1 MTRVFLFPSIA
12 CAGILTPFSLNFLS
26 DAYET
31 GTESEKGGLAGN
43 RGFEL
48 VRRKKEATNMKNLVF
63 FVFFLISGLFH
74 GRHRVLNRP
83 GHWGMMVAFNF
94 HLVLCKYA
102 SPVCIF
108 FP

>member
-31 GTESEKGGLAGN
+31 GTESQKGGLAGN

-48 VRRKKEATNMKNLVF
+48 VRTKKEAESKKKPCFSLF
-63 FVFFLISGLFH
+63 FPLISGLFH
-74 GRHRVLNRP
+74 GLHRVLHRP
-83 GHWGMMVAFNF
+83 GYRGMMVA
-94 HLVLCKYA
+94 C
-102 SPVCIF
+102 
-108 FP
+108 